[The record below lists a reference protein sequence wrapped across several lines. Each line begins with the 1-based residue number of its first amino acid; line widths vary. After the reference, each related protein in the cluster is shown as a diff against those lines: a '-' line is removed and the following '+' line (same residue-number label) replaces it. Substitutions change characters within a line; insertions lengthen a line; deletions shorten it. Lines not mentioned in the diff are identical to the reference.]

1 MPKISRSAVVS
12 HTPEQMFDLVND
24 FERYP
29 EFLPWCGGARV
40 VEATDDNYRRI
51 VHTEGRYSAIFYN
64 QEHADA
70 AGTY

>member
-40 VEATDDNYRRI
+40 VEATDRQLSENCAYRR
-51 VHTEGRYSAIFYN
+51 VVFGNFLQPRTR
-64 QEHADA
+64 
-70 AGTY
+70 